1 MTTKTFKALAFLL
14 PLLILAACTLPSPVL
29 PSPEGSPTPNL
40 TMTALFSTPLPTQP
54 LPTGTLPGVI
64 TATSQPDANPTATII
79 PQATATNV
87 PPTAVPP
94 TATAVPPTATA
105 VPPTAT
111 AVPPTK
117 TPIPP
122 TATADISHRPG
133 TSIPA
138 AYMATPPVLD
148 GGWTDFPV
156 HDYAIPYL
164 VFGKENWKD
173 SEDLSASFRVGWD
186 KNNLYLAA
194 KIRDNVYAQ
203 KASGADI
210 FKGDSLEVLLD
221 ANVAR
226 DFYVQKSDSD
236 DFQLG
241 ISFGRPD
248 VNGVKEAW
256 LWQPTNVAGSRTQ
269 VKIAATRNETEHLT
283 RVEVVIPWSVFGV
296 TPKSGMHL
304 GFAVSVSD
312 NDDTSKN
319 VQQKMLSTAK
329 NRNLFNPI
337 TWGDLLLK

>member
-1 MTTKTFKALAFLL
+1 MTAKSFKALAILL
-14 PLLILAACTLPSPVL
+14 PLLILAACTLPSPVQ
-29 PSPEGSPTPNL
+29 PSPEGSPTPNM

-54 LPTGTLPGVI
+54 LATGTLPGVI
-64 TATSQPDANPTATII
+64 TATSQPTANPTDTAI
-79 PQATATNV
+79 PQETATNV

-105 VPPTAT
+105 VPPTN
-111 AVPPTK
+111 

-122 TATADISHRPG
+122 IATADISQRPG
-133 TSIPA
+133 GSIQA
-138 AYMATPPVLD
+138 AHMVTPPVLD

-156 HDYAIPYL
+156 HDYAIPYV
-164 VFGKENWKD
+164 VFGKGNWKD

-186 KNNLYLAA
+186 NNNLYLAA

-203 KASGADI
+203 NASGADI

-221 ANVAR
+221 ASVAR

-236 DFQLG
+236 DYQLG

-248 VNGVKEAW
+248 VAGVKEAW

-269 VKIAATRNETEHLT
+269 VKISATRNETDHLT

-329 NRNLFNPI
+329 NRNLFNPT